1 MFRGLPVPMIRSFL
15 ILGLFVCGALVRAQ
29 SAADASPF
37 VGGVWAGNVTP
48 TSATVSIRLNAPGLR
63 VRLQVSQSESLVP
76 AVYSTVVTTAAA
88 SGHTA
93 KLTVQGL
100 VPDTDYFYGIE
111 VGGVLRRE
119 PVSRGRFTTFPLGK
133 ASFKIAFSS
142 CGDFRAADQRAFP
155 AIIAEKPLAFIHMG
169 DLHYSDTNST
179 VAEDYRVNY
188 DQVLGHAAQGPLFRA
203 MPVIYTWDDHDY
215 AGNDSDS
222 TATGRG
228 TARSAYR
235 ERVPHYPIGPGD
247 GTIGQAFT
255 IGRVRFIMTDLRSAA
270 VSASLRES
278 STKTKLGSAQ
288 KAWLKQELINARD
301 NAFPL
306 IVWVSTHP
314 WIAPAKLGDDSWAGY
329 ATERAE
335 IANFL
340 RDNRVSNV
348 AIISGDMHGL
358 AFDDGTNSDYA
369 TGGGAPITVLHGA
382 ALTQSP
388 STKGGPYSGGVVP
401 GSAQYGVLE
410 VFDNGGTSVACRYL
424 GTHATEGRKLTHI
437 FSSSA
442 AGAGDHAIVNISTLG
457 KVGAGG
463 ETLVSGFVTSG
474 TANRTVLVRAIGPT
488 LAAFGVTDALAQPVL
503 SVYQGTRLVATNSA
517 WGGVNGASADALTDA
532 FDRAGAF
539 RLVDEGSRD
548 AALILSLPPGAYT
561 VQVKSADAAGGS
573 ALLEVYEL

>member
-29 SAADASPF
+29 TAADASPF

-188 DQVLGHAAQGPLFRA
+188 DQVLGHAVQGPLFRA

-222 TATGRG
+222 TAAGRG

-270 VSASLRES
+270 VPASLRES

-358 AFDDGTNSDYA
+358 AFDDGTHSDYA

-382 ALTQSP
+382 ALTQPP

-561 VQVKSADAAGGS
+561 VQVKSADASGGS

>member
-1 MFRGLPVPMIRSFL
+1 MIRSFL

-188 DQVLGHAAQGPLFRA
+188 DLVLGHAAQGPLFRA

-424 GTHATEGRKLTHI
+424 GTHAAEGRKLTHI

-517 WGGVNGASADALTDA
+517 WGGVNGASSDALTDA

>member
-1 MFRGLPVPMIRSFL
+1 MIRSFL
-15 ILGLFVCGALVRAQ
+15 FLGLFVCGALVRAQ
-29 SAADASPF
+29 TAADASPF

-76 AVYSTVVTTAAA
+76 AVYSTVATTAVA

-188 DQVLGHAAQGPLFRA
+188 DQVLGHAVQGPLFRA

-270 VSASLRES
+270 LPASLRES

-424 GTHATEGRKLTHI
+424 GTHAAEGRKLTHI

-503 SVYQGTRLVATNSA
+503 SVYQGTRLVATNTA

>member
-1 MFRGLPVPMIRSFL
+1 MIRSFL

-29 SAADASPF
+29 TAADASPF

-188 DQVLGHAAQGPLFRA
+188 DQVLGHAVQGPLFRA

-270 VSASLRES
+270 LPASLRES

-424 GTHATEGRKLTHI
+424 GTHAAEGRKLTHI

-503 SVYQGTRLVATNSA
+503 SVYQGTRLVATNTA

>member
-1 MFRGLPVPMIRSFL
+1 MIRSFL

-29 SAADASPF
+29 TAADASPF

-188 DQVLGHAAQGPLFRA
+188 DQVLGHAVQGPLFRA

-424 GTHATEGRKLTHI
+424 GTHAAEGRKLTHI

-503 SVYQGTRLVATNSA
+503 SVYQGTRLVATNTA

-539 RLVDEGSRD
+539 RLEGVGQRKIGR
-548 AALILSLPPGAYT
+548 AH
-561 VQVKSADAAGGS
+561 V
-573 ALLEVYEL
+573 

>member
-1 MFRGLPVPMIRSFL
+1 MIRSFL

-188 DQVLGHAAQGPLFRA
+188 DLVLGHAAQGPLFRA

-424 GTHATEGRKLTHI
+424 GTHAAEGRKLTHI

-503 SVYQGTRLVATNSA
+503 SVYQGTRLVATNTA

>member
-1 MFRGLPVPMIRSFL
+1 MIRSFL

-188 DQVLGHAAQGPLFRA
+188 DQVLGHAVQGPLFRA

-270 VSASLRES
+270 LPASLRES

-424 GTHATEGRKLTHI
+424 GTHAAEGRKLTHI

>member
-1 MFRGLPVPMIRSFL
+1 MIRSFL

-29 SAADASPF
+29 TAADASPF

-76 AVYSTVVTTAAA
+76 AVYSTVVTTVAA

-188 DQVLGHAAQGPLFRA
+188 DQVLGHAVQGPLFRA

-270 VSASLRES
+270 LPASLRES

-424 GTHATEGRKLTHI
+424 GTHAAEGRKLTHI

-503 SVYQGTRLVATNSA
+503 SVYQGTRLVATNTA